1 MDDAR
6 RIKGLDCGQRV
17 QNWRDLMRIKWCPT
31 GRDLWFAL
39 AIKLKSKDILKSSSL
54 SSVHI
59 LEWLVASRISHVILS
74 TVNPSNERD
83 LTTWYTD
90 DAFRTAE
97 FEAILNTL
105 KKVLLN

>member
-1 MDDAR
+1 
-6 RIKGLDCGQRV
+6 
-17 QNWRDLMRIKWCPT
+17 MRIKWCPT
-31 GRDLWFAL
+31 GHDLWFAL

-54 SSVHI
+54 RSVHI
-59 LEWLVASRISHVILS
+59 LEWLVELRISHVIFS
-74 TVNPSNERD
+74 TVNPSSERY
-83 LTTWYTD
+83 LTNWYTD

>member
-1 MDDAR
+1 
-6 RIKGLDCGQRV
+6 
-17 QNWRDLMRIKWCPT
+17 MRIKWCLT

-54 SSVHI
+54 RSVHI
-59 LEWLVASRISHVILS
+59 LEWLVASRISYVILS
-74 TVNPSNERD
+74 TVNPSNERY
-83 LTTWYTD
+83 LANWYTD

-97 FEAILNTL
+97 FEVILNTL

>member
-1 MDDAR
+1 
-6 RIKGLDCGQRV
+6 
-17 QNWRDLMRIKWCPT
+17 MRIKWCPT

-54 SSVHI
+54 RPVHF

-74 TVNPSNERD
+74 TVNPSNERY
-83 LTTWYTD
+83 LANWYTD

-97 FEAILNTL
+97 FKAILNTL

>member
-1 MDDAR
+1 
-6 RIKGLDCGQRV
+6 
-17 QNWRDLMRIKWCPT
+17 MRIKWCLT

-54 SSVHI
+54 RSVHI

-74 TVNPSNERD
+74 TVNPSNERY
-83 LTTWYTD
+83 LTSWYTD

-97 FEAILNTL
+97 FEVILNTL

>member
-1 MDDAR
+1 
-6 RIKGLDCGQRV
+6 
-17 QNWRDLMRIKWCPT
+17 MRIKWCLT
-31 GRDLWFAL
+31 GRELWFAL

-54 SSVHI
+54 RSVHI

-74 TVNPSNERD
+74 TVNPSNERY
-83 LTTWYTD
+83 LTNWYTD

-97 FEAILNTL
+97 FEVILNTL

>member
-1 MDDAR
+1 
-6 RIKGLDCGQRV
+6 
-17 QNWRDLMRIKWCPT
+17 MRIKWCLT
-31 GRDLWFAL
+31 GRDLWFVL

-54 SSVHI
+54 RSVHI

-83 LTTWYTD
+83 LTNWYTD

-97 FEAILNTL
+97 FEVILNTL

>member
-1 MDDAR
+1 
-6 RIKGLDCGQRV
+6 
-17 QNWRDLMRIKWCPT
+17 MRIKWCLT
-31 GRDLWFAL
+31 GRELWFAL

-54 SSVHI
+54 RSVHI

-74 TVNPSNERD
+74 TVNPSNERY
-83 LTTWYTD
+83 LTNWYTD

-97 FEAILNTL
+97 LKAILNTL

>member
-1 MDDAR
+1 
-6 RIKGLDCGQRV
+6 
-17 QNWRDLMRIKWCPT
+17 MRIKWCPT

-39 AIKLKSKDILKSSSL
+39 AIKLKSKDILKSSS
-54 SSVHI
+54 SRPVHF

-83 LTTWYTD
+83 LTKWYTD

>member
-17 QNWRDLMRIKWCPT
+17 QNWRDLMRIKWYPT
-31 GRDLWFAL
+31 GRDLWFDL

-54 SSVHI
+54 RSVHI
-59 LEWLVASRISHVILS
+59 LEWLVASRTLHVIPG
-74 TVNPSNERD
+74 TVNPSNERY
-83 LTTWYTD
+83 LANWYTD